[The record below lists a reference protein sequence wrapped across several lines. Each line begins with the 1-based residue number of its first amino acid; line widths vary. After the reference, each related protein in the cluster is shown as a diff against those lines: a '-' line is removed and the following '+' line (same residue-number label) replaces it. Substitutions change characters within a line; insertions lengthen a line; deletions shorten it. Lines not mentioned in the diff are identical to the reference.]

1 MHPIPSKQAAKI
13 MGNCSRKP
21 INSCSWAKNQ
31 ENCVILS
38 NLPLAVFY
46 LSVVPLDGVALGR
59 GGDNHCCSG
68 GRESYLFNIRNLE
81 SVSFSELLVTNV
93 LNSLKNSLHH
103 FLRFLKCS
111 IKLQ

>member
-1 MHPIPSKQAAKI
+1 MMHSIHSKQAAKI

-21 INSCSWAKNQ
+21 INSCSWVKNQ

-38 NLPLAVFY
+38 NLPLTVFY
-46 LSVVPLDGVALGR
+46 LSVVTAGCVAFGR
-59 GGDNHCCSG
+59 WVENRCSG

-103 FLRFLKCS
+103 FL
-111 IKLQ
+111 